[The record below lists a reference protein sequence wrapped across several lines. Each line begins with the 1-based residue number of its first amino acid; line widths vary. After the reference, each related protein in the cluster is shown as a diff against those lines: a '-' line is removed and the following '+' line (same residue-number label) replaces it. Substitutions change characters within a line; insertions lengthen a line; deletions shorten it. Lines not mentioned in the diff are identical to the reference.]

1 MKVIPLEYV
10 GTDPKFLDLLKR
22 EIEIMQKIQ
31 DKNIVQMF
39 DAARTS
45 RNLYMFLEYCKD
57 GDLNDLL
64 MRRQN
69 RITEGESIQI
79 ISQIVQGFKKLYSH
93 NIIHRDIK
101 PANIMLHE
109 GIAKITD
116 FGFARVIDNNS
127 MEEQGAFSKVGT
139 PLYMC
144 P

>member
-1 MKVIPLEYV
+1 MY
-10 GTDPKFLDLLKR
+10 
-22 EIEIMQKIQ
+22 
-31 DKNIVQMF
+31 

-57 GDLNDLL
+57 GDLNNLL

-69 RITEGESIQI
+69 RLTERESTDILR
-79 ISQIVQGFKKLYSH
+79 QIVAGFSTLYQKQ
-93 NIIHRDIK
+93 IVHRDIK

-109 GIAKITD
+109 GNAKITD
-116 FGFARVIDNNS
+116 FGFARVIDAN
-127 MEEQGAFSKVGT
+127 MEDEGVFSKVGT